1 MLQTRWMLV
10 LSVLAIFIVLALL
23 WLTGVL
29 GTQSQVPREFHSTAK
44 PIPEVFATGASLFTA
59 HCARCHGATAAGTDQ
74 GPSFL
79 SPIYAAS
86 HHSDAS
92 FFLAVKQG
100 VRAHH
105 WQFGDMPA
113 IPDVTS
119 DESSEI
125 ILYVRWLQEQAG
137 IR

>member
-1 MLQTRWMLV
+1 
-10 LSVLAIFIVLALL
+10 VLAALVALGVL
-23 WLTGVL
+23 WLTGRF
-29 GTQSQVPREFHSTAK
+29 GAPQQPSQAPQAPSK
-44 PIPEVFATGASLFTA
+44 PLPEVFAAGESQYNS
-59 HCARCHGATAAGTDQ
+59 HCAPCHGPAATGSAQ

-79 SPIYAAS
+79 SQIYAPN

-113 IPDVTS
+113 LPEVTP
-119 DESSEI
+119 EHVGEI
-125 ILYVRWLQEQAG
+125 ILYVRWLQQQAG